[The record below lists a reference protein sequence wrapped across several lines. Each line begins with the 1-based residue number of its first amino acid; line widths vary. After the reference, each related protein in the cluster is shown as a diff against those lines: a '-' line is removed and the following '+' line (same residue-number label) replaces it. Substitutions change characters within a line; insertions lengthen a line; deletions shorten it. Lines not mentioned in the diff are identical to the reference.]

1 MRSPPGARMG
11 AGGLPGRA
19 HPSWADSPPCTPS
32 IWAAWVGVINSVD
45 DGAGNAKWLS
55 GVVNL
60 TNEADYDS
68 LRKAW
73 FSPLGHSAP
82 SSTIGKVFETRRDR
96 QPACREKREARGEHH
111 G

>member
-45 DGAGNAKWLS
+45 DGAVNAKWLS
-55 GVVNL
+55 GVVL
-60 TNEADYDS
+60 SPGSVSARRARFDS
-68 LRKAW
+68 R
-73 FSPLGHSAP
+73 G
-82 SSTIGKVFETRRDR
+82 
-96 QPACREKREARGEHH
+96 REDSYSGRFTEQSKYYSIALSNAE
-111 G
+111 